1 MNTPP
6 PRWATIIWLLL
17 IALSLKSNLGVVTR
31 YGKGASGKSRIS
43 QDLIRNQRGYH
54 NSEINIYKFATN
66 KEKLTMKSDN
76 NRFKLSMNDVSSTK
90 YIPRIIIAGAPAS
103 GKGTQCESIK
113 NKFGVIHLSTGD
125 MLRASVQANT
135 PLGIKAK
142 EYMDSG
148 KLVPDDLIID
158 LVCDRLNEKDCRT
171 KGWLLDG
178 FPRTKSQAEA
188 LAKKGISPDCF
199 ILLDVPEE
207 ILVER
212 VTGRRTDPVTGKI
225 YHLTYNP
232 PENSD
237 IANRLIQRKD
247 DNEVTIKTRYQE
259 FTKNIDAVKSFYP
272 DKLFRING
280 AKSQKYVTNAIMK
293 ILRNKSSR
301 NEISNVL
308 TSPRNM
314 TLGGMLILILIDKIA
329 KIMFNKFKCSFPSS
343 LAAMVAI
350 FVSLS
355 VSDSFASNITRNI
368 AWYLSDAVAFVK
380 LWLPLFFVP
389 PLVLLPLKIHLLEGK
404 FFSLFGV
411 TILGFLTSLSSSGL
425 IAQELAKFFPVKSNN
440 SLVQAPATSRELPKL
455 PPVCIPL
462 TFATIGLAFAKFG
475 PQSIQKF
482 NTYFFGVS
490 ATVSAYVLGTLV
502 PTGLKKIIHPVV
514 TSGIV
519 TVLLLNI
526 LGIVTGN
533 TSSMMLTSYYGTGKG
548 SGDLISSLLG
558 PAIVSFGLQLFQYRS
573 MLLSNKTRILL
584 STGTSAFIGLFSTAF
599 MARLFNLLPPKVAL
613 ATLTRCITSPL
624 ALAGASILG
633 ADQSLAVLLVV
644 ITGMLGASFGET
656 ILTKLGVKEDIAVG
670 LSIGS
675 SAHGLGTAA
684 LTKSATKFS
693 SAVVSMS
700 LTGLWTVALLSVEPL
715 QKLLLKIVIK

>member
-1 MNTPP
+1 MKRMVRLPSGWTMCT
-6 PRWATIIWLLL
+6 WLFLISLLL
-17 IALSLKSNLGVVTR
+17 QLNMGAGNSYS
-31 YGKGASGKSRIS
+31 KGTSGKTR
-43 QDLIRNQRGYH
+43 IRNQQRYH
-54 NSEINIYKFATN
+54 FNEINKYKSMTN
-66 KEKLTMKSDN
+66 NEKLTMKSEN
-76 NRFKLSMNDVSSTK
+76 NRFKLSMNDVSSIK

-103 GKGTQCESIK
+103 GKGTQCEAIK
-113 NKFGVIHLSTGD
+113 NKYGVVHLSTGD

-135 PLGIKAK
+135 PLGMKAK

-225 YHLTYNP
+225 YHLKYNP

-272 DKLFRING
+272 DKIYRING
-280 AKSQKYVTNAIMK
+280 SKSQKYVTNAIMK
-293 ILRNKSSR
+293 ILLNKSR
-301 NEISNVL
+301 NTEIFNML

-314 TLGGMLILILIDKIA
+314 TIGGMLLLILIDKVA
-329 KIMFNKFKCSFPSS
+329 KILFTKFKCTFPSS
-343 LAAMVAI
+343 LAAMVAM
-350 FVSLS
+350 FMTLS
-355 VSDSFASNITRNI
+355 VVDSFAASKAANV
-368 AWYLSDAVAFVK
+368 AWYFADAVAFIK

-389 PLVLLPLKIHLLEGK
+389 PLALLPLKMHLLQGK
-404 FFSLFGV
+404 TLSIFGLTV
-411 TILGFLTSLSSSGL
+411 LGFLTSLTSSGF
-425 IAQELAKFFPVKSNN
+425 IAQGLTKFFPVKGNAA
-440 SLVQAPATSRELPKL
+440 VQVPTTTRGAPKL

-462 TFATIGLAFAKFG
+462 TFAALNLAFAKFG
-475 PQSIQKF
+475 PQSIQKI
-482 NTYFFGVS
+482 NTYLFGVS

-502 PTGLKKIIHPVV
+502 PVGLKKVLHPVV
-514 TSGIV
+514 TSGII
-519 TVLLLNI
+519 TVLLLN
-526 LGIVTGN
+526 LMGVVTGN
-533 TSSMMLTSYYGTGKG
+533 TSSMMLTSYYGSGKG
-548 SGDLISSLLG
+548 SGDLLSSLLG

-573 MLLSNKTRILL
+573 MLLSNKMRILL
-584 STGTSAFIGLFSTAF
+584 STGSSAFIGLFSTAL
-599 MARLFNLLPPKVAL
+599 MARLMDLCPPKVAL

-633 ADQSLAVLLVV
+633 ADPSLAVLLVV
-644 ITGMLGASFGET
+644 LTGMLGASFGEA
-656 ILTKLGVKEDIAVG
+656 ILTKLGVKEDISVG
-670 LSIGS
+670 LSIGA

-700 LTGLWTVALLSVEPL
+700 LTGLWTVALLSIKPL
-715 QKLLLKIVIK
+715 QNLLLKIVVK